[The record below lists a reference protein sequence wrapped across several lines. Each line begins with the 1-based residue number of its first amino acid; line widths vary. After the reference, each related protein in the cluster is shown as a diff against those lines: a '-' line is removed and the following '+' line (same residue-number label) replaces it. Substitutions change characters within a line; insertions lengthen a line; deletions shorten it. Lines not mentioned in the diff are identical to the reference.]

1 MQHMFN
7 AMTHG
12 FRCIHHLDK
21 MGCTFILNSKVMIDL
36 NGIILV
42 PFGDMQFQYLILLS
56 RLNYIW
62 YVFQPSIYNLNK
74 YSFHH
79 VWTI

>member
-1 MQHMFN
+1 MQHLFN

-12 FRCIHHLDK
+12 FHCIHHLDK
-21 MGCTFILNSKVMIDL
+21 MGCTFILNSKVSVMIDL

-56 RLNYIW
+56 RLNCYYLVHFPAFYI
-62 YVFQPSIYNLNK
+62 
-74 YSFHH
+74 
-79 VWTI
+79 